1 MSSKKIGLAII
12 GTGMAAKPHA
22 LALNELKDDI
32 NVVGVFSRNKEKREN
47 FSKNYNFNSFQD
59 IDSIYDNPEVDMVD
73 IITPPNQR
81 LELVEQF
88 SKHGKHILMEK
99 PIERTLENAKSI
111 VSICENNKVNLG
123 IVFQHRFRKSSIKL
137 KSLINENK
145 FGQIF
150 SAQINIPWWREQSYY
165 DEPGRGTYKRDG
177 GGVLISQAIH
187 TLDLAISLLGDVK
200 EVMVMAETTK
210 FHKMESENF
219 VTGGIKFKNSV
230 IASLFASTSVFPGSS
245 ESIVLHCENATVK
258 LEAGTL
264 IINWRNG
271 ENEEF
276 GEESGTGGSADPM
289 AFPFDWHK
297 DLIYNFAKSISTNKK
312 FEITGKEA
320 LKVHYLI
327 DAMIESSKKN
337 KLITME

>member
-32 NVVGVFSRNKEKREN
+32 NVVGVCSRNREKREN

-59 IDSIYDNPEVDMVD
+59 IDSIYNNPEVDMVD

-123 IVFQHRFRKSSIKL
+123 IVFQHRFRKSSLKL

-145 FGQIF
+145 FGEIF
-150 SAQINIPWWREQSYY
+150 SALIFILWWRELSYY
-165 DEPGRGTYKRDG
+165 D
-177 GGVLISQAIH
+177 
-187 TLDLAISLLGDVK
+187 
-200 EVMVMAETTK
+200 
-210 FHKMESENF
+210 
-219 VTGGIKFKNSV
+219 
-230 IASLFASTSVFPGSS
+230 
-245 ESIVLHCENATVK
+245 
-258 LEAGTL
+258 
-264 IINWRNG
+264 
-271 ENEEF
+271 
-276 GEESGTGGSADPM
+276 
-289 AFPFDWHK
+289 
-297 DLIYNFAKSISTNKK
+297 
-312 FEITGKEA
+312 
-320 LKVHYLI
+320 
-327 DAMIESSKKN
+327 
-337 KLITME
+337 

>member
-22 LALNELKDDI
+22 LALNELRDDI
-32 NVVGVFSRNKEKREN
+32 KVVGVFSRNKEKRES
-47 FSKNYNFNSFQD
+47 FSKNYNFNTFQD
-59 IDSIYDNPEVDMVD
+59 VDSIYNNPEIEMVD

-88 SKHGKHILMEK
+88 SKNGKHILMEK
-99 PIERTLENAKSI
+99 PIERTLDNAKNI
-111 VSICENNKVNLG
+111 VSICKNNKVNLG

-150 SAQINIPWWREQSYY
+150 SAQINVPWWREQSYY
-165 DEPGRGTYKRDG
+165 NDPGRGTYERDG

-219 VTGGIKFKNSV
+219 VTGGIKFKNSI

-258 LEAGTL
+258 LEAGIL

-271 ENEEF
+271 EKEEF

-297 DLIYNFAKSISTNKK
+297 DLILHFVKSIRTNER

>member
-1 MSSKKIGLAII
+1 MSSKKIGVGVI

-22 LALNELKDDI
+22 LALNDLKDIIDVKGI
-32 NVVGVFSRNKEKREN
+32 YSRNNDRCN
-47 FSKNYNFNSFQD
+47 AFAKNYNFKTFNS
-59 IDSIYDNPEVDMVD
+59 IKEISENNEIEMV
-73 IITPPNQR
+73 ILITPPNQR

-88 SKHGKHILMEK
+88 SKYGKHILMEK

-187 TLDLAISLLGDVK
+187 TLDLAISILGDVK

-264 IINWRNG
+264 IINWRN
-271 ENEEF
+271 
-276 GEESGTGGSADPM
+276 A
-289 AFPFDWHK
+289 HK
-297 DLIYNFAKSISTNKK
+297 SYN
-312 FEITGKEA
+312 
-320 LKVHYLI
+320 V
-327 DAMIESSKKN
+327 
-337 KLITME
+337 